1 MGLTRRTGDR
11 DKAITANEPDSTGT
25 GEAVR
30 ERVRDVLRGAHLA
43 EPHGAAIAAALAA
56 PGNILSES
64 PDYRW
69 ARIVWTCCVAAGGT
83 CPLAVPAA
91 AAVEIF
97 MVALDLLDDIEDA
110 EETPLVVALGTAN
123 AVNVSTALLL
133 LAQRAMLGGAGP
145 TAMALLLDAG
155 LRACDGQ
162 HADLSSPP
170 DRPRELEEALAVTA
184 AKSSPL
190 VELACR
196 LGAHCADA
204 DAELQEQYARFG
216 AAAGMAAQLANDLR
230 AVLPGAVGTADIALR
245 RPTLPLVYAATRA
258 AAVGAPDDAA
268 TRPGSWDHGPI
279 QLTWVVAETYRRHAL
294 ELVPQLTS
302 SPTSRHELAALLCVL

>member
-11 DKAITANEPDSTGT
+11 DRTIAATEPDST

-43 EPHGAAIAAALAA
+43 EPHGSAIAAALAA

-69 ARIVWTCCVAAGGT
+69 ARILWTCCVAAGGT
-83 CPLAVPAA
+83 CHLAVPAA

-110 EETPLVVALGTAN
+110 EVTPLVAALGAAN
-123 AVNVSTALLL
+123 AVNASTALLF
-133 LAQRAMLGGAGP
+133 LAQRAMLDGAGP
-145 TAMALLLDAG
+145 AAMALLLDAG

-162 HADLSSPP
+162 HADLSPPP
-170 DRPRELEEALAVTA
+170 DRPLELEEALAVAA
-184 AKSSPL
+184 AKSAPL

-196 LGAHCADA
+196 IGAHCANA
-204 DAELQEQYARFG
+204 DAELQERYARFG

-245 RPTLPLVYAATRA
+245 RPTLPLVYAAARA
-258 AAVGAPDDAA
+258 AAVGTPDDAA
-268 TRPGSWDHGPI
+268 TQSGSLEHGPI
-279 QLTWVVAETYRRHAL
+279 ELTWVVAETYRRHAL